1 MNKPGRRAGRWLT
14 WLMSFAACAACGP
27 TEEPANDPGAARG
40 QSLAESYKDF
50 GEYVVHFSALSTN
63 QLAPEVART
72 YDIVRSENK
81 AMLSIAILRKVEGT
95 LGKSVA
101 GEVVA
106 RATNLTGQLKSVA
119 LRRITEGDAI
129 YYIAEMPVAN
139 GETLI
144 FDVDV
149 TPEGQSSRFSFRFKQ
164 TFYTA

>member
-1 MNKPGRRAGRWLT
+1 MKHPSRRAGSWLT
-14 WLMSFAACAACGP
+14 WLTMCAACAACGP
-27 TEEPANDPGAARG
+27 AEDIPTDTGAERG

-50 GEYVVHFSALSTN
+50 GEYVVHFSALSTT
-63 QLAPEVART
+63 QLAPEVARA

-95 LGKSVA
+95 LGESVP
-101 GEVVA
+101 GEVSA
-106 RATNLTGQLKSVA
+106 RATNLTSQLKTVA
-119 LRRITEGDAI
+119 LRRITEGEAI

-149 TPEGQSSRFSFRFKQ
+149 TPEGEASRFSFRFKR
-164 TFYTA
+164 TFYTT